1 MIRLSGGLGAAV
13 LSVLAS
19 GMANAAPVEAAI
31 VSGSN
36 LDASPGGAPAHTPN
50 RRPAP

>member
-19 GMANAAPVEAAI
+19 GMANAAVEAAT

-36 LDASPGGAPAHTPN
+36 LKRPPAGRLRNRNRHRAP
-50 RRPAP
+50 